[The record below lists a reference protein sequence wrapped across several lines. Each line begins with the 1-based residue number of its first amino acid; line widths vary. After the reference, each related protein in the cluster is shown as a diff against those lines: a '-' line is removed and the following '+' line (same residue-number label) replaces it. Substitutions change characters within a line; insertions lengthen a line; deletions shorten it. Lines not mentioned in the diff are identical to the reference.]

1 MTAPPAAPYCTSQ
14 QVAYY
19 LSMLFPGQVAV
30 ADFDDAATIPS
41 ATQIDFYI
49 ENVSAEI
56 DLALA
61 SVGYKI
67 PLAEWNSEA
76 WPSFQTALLRLI
88 ACLGAAAHAINDLR
102 PAPATGNGKPQDQGN
117 SYLEQYDAK
126 LRAIREGAGLRLRAD
141 CYVNTP
147 AYRRL
152 YDLRAPMTDWSQ
164 GMVDAADYATWNEA
178 TQLLSK
184 TYEQM
189 RKWAGGTLDLYALDI
204 PEAYGKR

>member
-1 MTAPPAAPYCTSQ
+1 MAAPTAPYCTSQ

-30 ADFDDAATIPS
+30 ADFDDATTIPS
-41 ATQIDFYI
+41 ATQIEHYI

-56 DLALA
+56 DMALA

-67 PLAEWNSEA
+67 PLVEWAGET
-76 WPSFQTALLRLI
+76 WPTFQTYLLRLI
-88 ACLGAAAHAINDLR
+88 ATLGAAAHAVNDLR
-102 PAPATGNGKPQDQGN
+102 PAPATGNGRPQDQGN
-117 SYLEQYDAK
+117 AYLAQYDAK
-126 LRAIREGAGLRLRAD
+126 LKAIREGAGLRIRAD
-141 CYVNTP
+141 CYTNTP
-147 AYRRL
+147 AFRRL
-152 YDLRAPMTDWSQ
+152 YDLRAPMTDWSE
-164 GMVDAADYATWNEA
+164 GIVDATDFTSWNEA

-189 RKWAGGTLDLYALDI
+189 RSWAGGTLDQYALDI